1 MENFYDNK
9 IKDLYKKIDKR
20 SLFAFIF
27 TFISCFFCNLFIY
40 TNTLFV
46 HDSTTIYNDSTGITN
61 GRFLV
66 SLLMPLLQRFSL
78 PILIGFLTSLFIA
91 FALVFIIKAFDI
103 KSKLLIAI
111 LSLFIIS
118 HQSFVACHYYFSSAY
133 IYAFC
138 ILMSV
143 LSFYFVSKNTNNRK
157 QGIINT
163 VISTACLITSLSGY
177 QAYISLYLSLCII
190 QLIVKIINNE
200 YKTIKHIF
208 LTGIK
213 YVGVAVISMGLYYC
227 LWKAILLITDSQVL
241 SDYGNYSNMEETV
254 FGNFYENSIAAFVIG
269 IRMLFGNW
277 FHFSNFINVFVICC
291 NAFAILL
298 SFLIKK
304 KKNAKH
310 GIILSLLCLLL
321 PLSVCFIFILSPNI
335 FHSIMLFATI
345 VPFILLIKNL
355 DTLCKIQF
363 KTEKIKNTLL
373 IVLAGSLVIISLWQ
387 IVSANIIYLKMKVN
401 YNNSISYCTR
411 LLDRIEQTDGFN
423 ENTKVVFVSDNHY
436 INKYPPNEFWTEYTN
451 EIPLSQSGLTYD
463 ETFIWFIK
471 QNLNTNIDISTE
483 NKKYSDKEE
492 VINLD
497 IFPAKNCM
505 LWDGDTLVVKIGLT
519 ATEII
524 ETQEEQATK

>member
-91 FALVFIIKAFDI
+91 FALVFIVKAFDI

-118 HQSFVACHYYFSSAY
+118 HQSFVACHYYFSSTY

-143 LSFYFVSKNTNNRK
+143 LSFYFISKNTNNRK
-157 QGIINT
+157 QEIINA
-163 VISTACLITSLSGY
+163 VISTACLIVSLSGY

-213 YVGVAVISMGLYYC
+213 YIAVAVISMGLYYC
-227 LWKAILLITDSQVL
+227 LWKIILLITDSQTL
-241 SDYGNYSNMEETV
+241 SNYGNYSNMGETV
-254 FGNFYENSIAAFVIG
+254 FSNLYLNFITAFFIGFKVLFENYFC
-269 IRMLFGNW
+269 
-277 FHFSNFINVFVICC
+277 FSGFINVLVIICII
-291 NAFAILL
+291 FAVLL

-304 KKNAKH
+304 KKNARH
-310 GIILSLLCLLL
+310 GILLSLLFLLL
-321 PLSVCFIFILSPNI
+321 PLSICFIFILSPNV
-335 FHSIMLFATI
+335 FHSVMLFATI
-345 VPFILLIKNL
+345 TPFVLLIKNL
-355 DTLCKIQF
+355 DTVC
-363 KTEKIKNTLL
+363 EIKFRKEVIKRCLSVTLVGIFL
-373 IVLAGSLVIISLWQ
+373 IVSLWQ
-387 IVSANIIYLKMKVN
+387 VVSANIIYLKMQVN

-423 ENTKVVFVSDNHY
+423 ENTKVVFVSDNLY
-436 INKYPPNEFWTEYTN
+436 INKYPVNEFWTEYTN
-451 EIPLSQSGLTYD
+451 QIPLSESGLTYD

-497 IFPAKNCM
+497 MFPAKNCM
-505 LWDGDTLVVKIGLT
+505 LWDGDTLIVKIGFT
-519 ATEII
+519 VTEII
-524 ETQEEQATK
+524 EMQEEQTTK